1 MVRQRIGT
9 AGVTNKSHDPKR
21 QRLNALCFELRMASG
36 KVVLAY
42 SGGLDTSVA
51 IRWINEKYNL
61 DVIAVTV
68 DVGNE
73 KDFEVVRQK
82 ALRTG
87 AIQAFIADVKD
98 IFVRDFVF
106 PSLQAGT
113 MYQNVYPLA
122 TALARPLIAKILV
135 DYARKEGATH
145 VAHGCTGKGNDQVRF
160 DVSIQAL
167 APDLQIIAP
176 VREWRMTRDDE
187 IRYAQEHS
195 IPVPVTAASPYSV
208 DANLW
213 GRSIE
218 AGVLEDPWNEPP
230 EDAYAWTI
238 NPRFAPEEPTYIT
251 IDFEKGVPVALGDD
265 PDHTERLDGVTLVTR
280 LNELAG
286 AHGIGRID
294 AIEDRLVGIKSR
306 EVYEAPAAVLLHT
319 AHNAV
324 ESLTLSREQR
334 RFKDIV
340 AQEMSQLIYDG
351 RMFSGHF
358 RDLSYYVASTQ
369 RHVTGS
375 VRMRLLKG
383 QAVAAGKRSPESLYD
398 FGLATYETGDQFDHD
413 AAVHFIKLFSQ
424 GLRTQARVQLGAGN
438 SPEIRSL
445 VAPTIDDAQE

>member
-1 MVRQRIGT
+1 M
-9 AGVTNKSHDPKR
+9 N
-21 QRLNALCFELRMASG
+21 

-87 AIQAFIADVKD
+87 AIQAFIVDAKEQ
-98 IFVRDFVF
+98 FVREFVF

-113 MYQNVYPLA
+113 LYQGVYPLA
-122 TALARPLIAKILV
+122 TALARPLIAKLLL
-135 DYARKEGATH
+135 DYARQEGATH

-167 APDLQIIAP
+167 APDLKIIAP
-176 VREWRMTRDDE
+176 VREWRMTRDEE
-187 IRYAQEHS
+187 IRYAQEHN

-238 NPRFAPEEPTYIT
+238 NPRFAPEEPTYVT
-251 IDFEKGVPVALGDD
+251 IDFERGIPVALGDE
-265 PDHTERLDGVTLVTR
+265 PESTERLDCVTLVTR

-294 AIEDRLVGIKSR
+294 HIEDRLVGIKSR
-306 EVYEAPAAVLLHT
+306 EVYEAPAAVVLHT
-319 AHNAV
+319 AHRAL
-324 ESLTLSREQR
+324 EGLTLSREQR
-334 RFKDIV
+334 HFKEIV
-340 AQEMSQLIYDG
+340 ATEMAQLIYDG

-369 RHVTGS
+369 RSVTGS

-383 QAVAAGKRSPESLYD
+383 QAVAVGRRSPQSLYD
-398 FGLATYETGDQFDHD
+398 FGLATYETGDQFDHS
-413 AAVHFIKLFSQ
+413 AAEAFIKLFSQ
-424 GLRTQARVQLGAGN
+424 GLRTQARIQLGAG
-438 SPEIRSL
+438 SGQEIRRL
-445 VAPTIDDAQE
+445 VAPSIDEEPSG

>member
-1 MVRQRIGT
+1 M
-9 AGVTNKSHDPKR
+9 
-21 QRLNALCFELRMASG
+21 G

-61 DVIAVTV
+61 DVVAVTV

-87 AIQAFIADVKD
+87 AVQAFISDAKEQ
-98 IFVRDFVF
+98 FVRDFVV

-113 MYQNVYPLA
+113 LYQNVYPLA

-135 DYARKEGATH
+135 DYARQEGASH

-167 APDLQIIAP
+167 APDLKIIAP

-187 IRYAQEHS
+187 IRYAQKHS

-238 NPRFAPEEPTYIT
+238 NPRFAPEEPTYVT
-251 IDFEKGVPVALGDD
+251 IDFERGVPVALGDE
-265 PDHTERLDGVTLVTR
+265 PEHTERAGRRDAGHAAERAGGRARRRAHRPRRGPPGRHQVARGVR
-280 LNELAG
+280 G
-286 AHGIGRID
+286 ARRRWCCTPRT
-294 AIEDRLVGIKSR
+294 ARSR
-306 EVYEAPAAVLLHT
+306 
-319 AHNAV
+319 
-324 ESLTLSREQR
+324 R
-334 RFKDIV
+334 
-340 AQEMSQLIYDG
+340 
-351 RMFSGHF
+351 
-358 RDLSYYVASTQ
+358 
-369 RHVTGS
+369 
-375 VRMRLLKG
+375 
-383 QAVAAGKRSPESLYD
+383 
-398 FGLATYETGDQFDHD
+398 
-413 AAVHFIKLFSQ
+413 
-424 GLRTQARVQLGAGN
+424 
-438 SPEIRSL
+438 
-445 VAPTIDDAQE
+445 

>member
-1 MVRQRIGT
+1 
-9 AGVTNKSHDPKR
+9 
-21 QRLNALCFELRMASG
+21 MAKG

-51 IRWINEKYNL
+51 IRWINEKYDL
-61 DVIAVTV
+61 EVIALTV

-73 KDFEVVRQK
+73 ADFEVVRQK

-87 AIQAFIADVKD
+87 AIQAFIADAKD
-98 IFVRDFVF
+98 AFIHDFAF

-113 MYQNVYPLA
+113 LYQNVYPLA
-122 TALARPLIAKILV
+122 TALARPLIAKLLV
-135 DYARKEGATH
+135 DYARREGATH

-167 APDLQIIAP
+167 APEMRIIAP
-176 VREWRMTRDDE
+176 VREWRMTRDEE

-195 IPVPVTAASPYSV
+195 IPVPVTATSPYSV

-238 NPRFAPEEPTYIT
+238 NPRFAPEEPTYVT
-251 IDFEKGVPVALGDD
+251 IDFEKGIPVALGDD

-294 AIEDRLVGIKSR
+294 HVEDRLVGIKSR
-306 EVYEAPAAVLLHT
+306 EVYEAPAATVLHR
-319 AHNAV
+319 AHAAL
-324 ESLTLSREQR
+324 EGLTLSREQR
-334 RFKDIV
+334 RFKTIV
-340 AQEMSQLIYDG
+340 ADEMAQLIYDG
-351 RMFSGHF
+351 RMFSGHY

-369 RHVTGS
+369 RHNTGS

-383 QAVAAGKRSPESLYD
+383 QAVAVGRRSPQSLYD

-413 AAVHFIKLFSQ
+413 AAVSFIKLFSQ
-424 GLRTQARVQLGAGN
+424 GLRTQARVQLGAG
-438 SPEIRSL
+438 STPEIRSL
-445 VAPTIDDAQE
+445 VAPTIDDQEPGSV

>member
-1 MVRQRIGT
+1 M
-9 AGVTNKSHDPKR
+9 N
-21 QRLNALCFELRMASG
+21 

-87 AIQAFIADVKD
+87 AIQAFIVDAKEQ
-98 IFVRDFVF
+98 FVREFVF

-113 MYQNVYPLA
+113 LYQGVYPLA
-122 TALARPLIAKILV
+122 TALARPLIAKLLL
-135 DYARKEGATH
+135 DYARQEGATH

-167 APDLQIIAP
+167 APDMKIIAP
-176 VREWRMTRDDE
+176 VREWRMTRDEE
-187 IRYAQEHS
+187 IRYAQEHN

-238 NPRFAPEEPTYIT
+238 NPRFAPEEPTYVT
-251 IDFEKGVPVALGDD
+251 IDFERGIPVALGDE
-265 PDHTERLDGVTLVTR
+265 PESTERLDCVTLVTR

-294 AIEDRLVGIKSR
+294 HIEDRLVGIKSR
-306 EVYEAPAAVLLHT
+306 EVYEAPAAVVLHT
-319 AHNAV
+319 AHRAL
-324 ESLTLSREQR
+324 EGLTLSREQR
-334 RFKDIV
+334 HFKEIV
-340 AQEMSQLIYDG
+340 ATEMAQLIYDG

-369 RHVTGS
+369 RSVTGS

-383 QAVAAGKRSPESLYD
+383 QAVAVGRRSPQSLYD
-398 FGLATYETGDQFDHD
+398 FGLATYETGDQFDHS
-413 AAVHFIKLFSQ
+413 AAEAFIKLFSQ
-424 GLRTQARVQLGAGN
+424 GLRTQARIQLGAG
-438 SPEIRSL
+438 SGQEIRRL
-445 VAPTIDDAQE
+445 VAPSIDEEPSG

>member
-1 MVRQRIGT
+1 
-9 AGVTNKSHDPKR
+9 
-21 QRLNALCFELRMASG
+21 MARG

-87 AIQAFIADVKD
+87 AIQAFIKD
-98 IFVRDFVF
+98 AREPFVRDFVV

-113 MYQNVYPLA
+113 LYQNVYPLA

-135 DYARKEGATH
+135 DFARQESASH

-167 APDLQIIAP
+167 APDLKIIAP
-176 VREWRMTRDDE
+176 VREWAMTRDDE

-195 IPVPVTAASPYSV
+195 IPVPVTAESPYSV

-230 EDAYAWTI
+230 EDAFAWTI
-238 NPRFAPEEPTYIT
+238 NPRFAPEEPTYVS
-251 IDFEKGVPVALGDD
+251 IDFERGVPVGLGDD
-265 PDHTERLDGVTLVTR
+265 PESIERLDVVTLITR

-294 AIEDRLVGIKSR
+294 HVEDRLVGIKSR
-306 EVYEAPAAVLLHT
+306 EVYEAPAAMLLHT
-319 AHNAV
+319 AHSAL
-324 ESLTLSREQR
+324 ETLTLAREQR
-334 RFKDIV
+334 RFKEIV
-340 AQEMSQLIYDG
+340 AHEMAQLIYDG
-351 RMFSGHF
+351 RMFSGHY

-369 RHVTGS
+369 RCVTGT

-383 QAVAAGKRSPESLYD
+383 QAVAVGRRSPQSLYD
-398 FGLATYETGDQFDHD
+398 FSLATYETGDQFDHT
-413 AAVHFIKLFSQ
+413 AAESFIKLFSQ
-424 GLRTQARVQLGAGN
+424 GLRTQARIQLGAG
-438 SPEIRSL
+438 SGQEIRRL
-445 VAPTIDDAQE
+445 VAPSIDEET

>member
-1 MVRQRIGT
+1 
-9 AGVTNKSHDPKR
+9 
-21 QRLNALCFELRMASG
+21 MARG

-51 IRWINEKYNL
+51 IRWINEKYDL
-61 DVIAVTV
+61 DVVAVTV

-87 AIQAFIADVKD
+87 AIRAFISDAKDV
-98 IFVRDFVF
+98 FVRDFVV

-113 MYQNVYPLA
+113 LYQNVYPLA

-135 DYARKEGATH
+135 DYARQEGASF

-167 APDLQIIAP
+167 APDLKIIAP
-176 VREWRMTRDDE
+176 VREWRMTRDEE

-251 IDFEKGVPVALGDD
+251 LDFEKGVPVALGDD
-265 PDHTERLDGVTLVTR
+265 PERTERVDGVTLVTR

-294 AIEDRLVGIKSR
+294 HVEDRLVGIKSR
-306 EVYEAPAAVLLHT
+306 EVYEAPAATVLHI
-319 AHNAV
+319 AHSAL
-324 ESLTLSREQR
+324 EALTLSREQR

-351 RMFSGHF
+351 RMFSGHY

-383 QAVAAGKRSPESLYD
+383 QAVASGRRSPQSLYD

-413 AAVHFIKLFSQ
+413 AAVSFIKLFSQ
-424 GLRTQARVQLGAGN
+424 GLRTQARVQLGAGQT
-438 SPEIRSL
+438 PEIRSL
-445 VAPTIDDAQE
+445 VAPTIDDAED

>member
-1 MVRQRIGT
+1 M
-9 AGVTNKSHDPKR
+9 
-21 QRLNALCFELRMASG
+21 G

-73 KDFEVVRQK
+73 KDFEIVRQK

-87 AIQAFIADVKD
+87 AIQAFIKD
-98 IFVRDFVF
+98 AKGAFIHDFAV

-113 MYQNVYPLA
+113 LYQNVYPLA

-135 DYARKEGATH
+135 DYARQEGASH

-167 APDLQIIAP
+167 APDMKIIAP
-176 VREWRMTRDDE
+176 VREWSMTRDDE
-187 IRYAQEHS
+187 IRYAAQHN
-195 IPVPVTAASPYSV
+195 IPVPVTADSPYSV

-238 NPRFAPEEPTYIT
+238 NPRFAPEEPTYVT
-251 IDFEKGVPVALGDD
+251 IDFERGVPVALGDD
-265 PDHTERLDGVTLVTR
+265 PERTERLDGVTLVTR

-294 AIEDRLVGIKSR
+294 HVEDRLVGIKSR
-306 EVYEAPAAVLLHT
+306 EVYEAPAATVLHA
-319 AHNAV
+319 AHSAL
-324 ESLTLSREQR
+324 ETLTLSREQL
-334 RFKDIV
+334 RFKHIV
-340 AQEMSQLIYDG
+340 AHEMSQLIYDG

-369 RHVTGS
+369 RFVSGT

-383 QAVAAGKRSPESLYD
+383 QAVAAGRRSAESLYD
-398 FGLATYETGDQFDHD
+398 FGLATYETGDQFDHS
-413 AAVHFIKLFSQ
+413 AAEAFIKVFSQ
-424 GLRTQARVQLGAGN
+424 GLRTQARVQLGAGTEK
-438 SPEIRSL
+438 EISRL
-445 VAPTIDDAQE
+445 VAPTIDEES

>member
-1 MVRQRIGT
+1 MPNGSRVVALRT
-9 AGVTNKSHDPKR
+9 AHSLVHSVI
-21 QRLNALCFELRMASG
+21 LLVCMA

-61 DVIAVTV
+61 DVVAVTV

-87 AIQAFIADVKD
+87 AVQAFIADAKES
-98 IFVRDFVF
+98 FVRDFVI

-113 MYQNVYPLA
+113 LYQNVYPLA

-167 APDLQIIAP
+167 APDLKIIAP
-176 VREWRMTRDDE
+176 VREWSMTRDDE

-195 IPVPVTAASPYSV
+195 IPVSATAASPYSV

-238 NPRFAPEEPTYIT
+238 HPRFAPEEPTYVT
-251 IDFEKGVPVALGDD
+251 IDFERGIPVALGDE
-265 PDHTERLDGVTLVTR
+265 PEHTERLDPVTLVTR

-286 AHGIGRID
+286 AHGVGRID
-294 AIEDRLVGIKSR
+294 HVEDRLVGIKSR
-306 EVYEAPAAVLLHT
+306 ELYEAPAAMVLHT
-319 AHNAV
+319 AHSAL
-324 ESLTLSREQR
+324 ETLTLSREQL
-334 RFKDIV
+334 RFKSIV
-340 AQEMSQLIYDG
+340 AHEMAQLIYDG

-369 RHVTGS
+369 RYVTGS

-383 QAVAAGKRSPESLYD
+383 QAVAAGRRSPHSLYD
-398 FGLATYETGDQFDHD
+398 FSLATYETGDQFDHS
-413 AAVHFIKLFSQ
+413 AAVHFISLFSQ
-424 GLRTQARVQLGAGN
+424 GLRTQARVQLGAG
-438 SPEIRSL
+438 SEQEIRRL
-445 VAPTIDDAQE
+445 VAPTIDDETSD

>member
-1 MVRQRIGT
+1 M
-9 AGVTNKSHDPKR
+9 
-21 QRLNALCFELRMASG
+21 LRERMG

-51 IRWINEKYNL
+51 IRWINDKYNL
-61 DVIAVTV
+61 DVVAVTV

-87 AIQAFIADVKD
+87 AIQAFIADAKD
-98 IFVRDFVF
+98 PFVHDFVF

-113 MYQNVYPLA
+113 LYQNVYPLA

-135 DYARKEGATH
+135 DYARKEGAGY

-167 APDLQIIAP
+167 APDMKIIAP
-176 VREWRMTRDDE
+176 VREWHMTRDDE
-187 IRYAQEHS
+187 IRYAQEHR
-195 IPVPVTAASPYSV
+195 IPVPVTASSPYSV

-238 NPRFAPEEPTYIT
+238 NPRFAPEEPTYVT
-251 IDFEKGVPVALGDD
+251 IDFEKGIPVALGDD
-265 PDHTERLDGVTLVTR
+265 PDRTERLDGVTLVTR

-286 AHGIGRID
+286 AHGIGRVD
-294 AIEDRLVGIKSR
+294 HVEDRLVGIKSR
-306 EVYEAPAAVLLHT
+306 EVYEAPAAIVLHT
-319 AHNAV
+319 AHSAL
-324 ESLTLSREQR
+324 EGLTLSREQR
-334 RFKDIV
+334 RFKEIV
-340 AQEMSQLIYDG
+340 AQEMAQLIYDG
-351 RMFSGHF
+351 RMFSGHY

-383 QAVAAGKRSPESLYD
+383 QAVAVGRRSPESLYD
-398 FGLATYETGDQFDHD
+398 FGLATYETGDKFDH
-413 AAVHFIKLFSQ
+413 AAAEHFIKLFSQ
-424 GLRTQARVQLGAGN
+424 GLRTQARVQLGAGTT
-438 SPEIRSL
+438 PEIRGL
-445 VAPTIDDAQE
+445 VAPTIDDQDQGASAR

>member
-1 MVRQRIGT
+1 
-9 AGVTNKSHDPKR
+9 
-21 QRLNALCFELRMASG
+21 MARG

-87 AIQAFIADVKD
+87 AIQAFIKD
-98 IFVRDFVF
+98 AREPFVRDFVV

-113 MYQNVYPLA
+113 LYQNVYPLA
-122 TALARPLIAKILV
+122 TALARPLIAKIMV
-135 DYARKEGATH
+135 DFARQEGASH

-167 APDLQIIAP
+167 APDLKIIAP
-176 VREWRMTRDDE
+176 VREWAMTRDDE

-195 IPVPVTAASPYSV
+195 IPVPVTAESPYSV

-230 EDAYAWTI
+230 EDAFAWTI
-238 NPRFAPEEPTYIT
+238 NPRFAPEEPTYVT
-251 IDFEKGVPVALGDD
+251 IDFERGVPVGLGDD
-265 PDHTERLDGVTLVTR
+265 PESIERLDSVTLVTR

-294 AIEDRLVGIKSR
+294 HVEDRLVGIKSR
-306 EVYEAPAAVLLHT
+306 ELYEAPAAILLHT
-319 AHNAV
+319 AHSAL
-324 ESLTLSREQR
+324 ETLTLAREQR
-334 RFKDIV
+334 RFKEIV
-340 AQEMSQLIYDG
+340 ANEMAQLIYDG
-351 RMFSGHF
+351 RMFSGHY

-369 RHVTGS
+369 RCVTGT

-383 QAVAAGKRSPESLYD
+383 QAVAVGRRSPQSLYD
-398 FGLATYETGDQFDHD
+398 FSLATYETGDQFDHT
-413 AAVHFIKLFSQ
+413 AAESFIKLFSQ
-424 GLRTQARVQLGAGN
+424 GLRTQARIQLGAG
-438 SPEIRSL
+438 SGQEIRRL
-445 VAPTIDDAQE
+445 VAPSIDEET

>member
-1 MVRQRIGT
+1 M
-9 AGVTNKSHDPKR
+9 
-21 QRLNALCFELRMASG
+21 G

-51 IRWINEKYNL
+51 IRWINERYNL

-73 KDFEVVRQK
+73 KDFEIVRQK

-87 AIQAFIADVKD
+87 AIQAFIADAKTAF
-98 IFVRDFVF
+98 IQDFVI

-113 MYQNVYPLA
+113 LYQNVYPLA
-122 TALARPLIAKILV
+122 TALARPLIAKILI
-135 DYARKEGATH
+135 DYARQEGATH

-167 APDLQIIAP
+167 APDLKIIAP
-176 VREWRMTRDDE
+176 VREWAMTRDDE
-187 IRYAQEHS
+187 IRYAQEHN
-195 IPVPVTAASPYSV
+195 IPVPVTAANPYSV

-238 NPRFAPEEPTYIT
+238 NPRFAPEEPTYVT
-251 IDFEKGVPVALGDD
+251 IEFERGVPVALGDD
-265 PDHTERLDGVTLVTR
+265 PESVERLDGVTLVTR

-286 AHGIGRID
+286 AHGVGRID
-294 AIEDRLVGIKSR
+294 HVEDRLVGIKSR
-306 EVYEAPAAVLLHT
+306 ELYEAPGAMVLHT
-319 AHNAV
+319 AHRAL
-324 ESLTLSREQR
+324 ETLTLAREQR
-334 RFKDIV
+334 QFKDFV
-340 AQEMSQLIYDG
+340 ATEMSHLIYDG

-369 RHVTGS
+369 RHVTGT

-383 QAVAAGKRSPESLYD
+383 QAVAVGRRSPHSLYD
-398 FGLATYETGDQFDHD
+398 FGLATYETGDQFDHQ
-413 AAVHFIKLFSQ
+413 AAEAFIKLYSQ
-424 GLRTQARVQLGAGN
+424 GLRTQARIQLGAG
-438 SPEIRSL
+438 EHAQIRRL
-445 VAPTIDDAQE
+445 VAPTIDEEPTG

>member
-1 MVRQRIGT
+1 M
-9 AGVTNKSHDPKR
+9 N
-21 QRLNALCFELRMASG
+21 

-51 IRWINEKYNL
+51 IRWINEKYDL

-87 AIQAFIADVKD
+87 AIQAFIADAKE

-113 MYQNVYPLA
+113 LYQNVYPLA

-135 DYARKEGATH
+135 DYARQEGAGY

-167 APDLQIIAP
+167 APDMKIIAP
-176 VREWRMTRDDE
+176 VREWRMTRDEE

-238 NPRFAPEEPTYIT
+238 NPRFAPEEPTYVT
-251 IDFEKGVPVALGDD
+251 IDFEKGIPVALGDE
-265 PDHTERLDGVTLVTR
+265 PERVERLDPVTLVTR

-286 AHGIGRID
+286 SHGIGRID
-294 AIEDRLVGIKSR
+294 HVEDRLVGIKSR
-306 EVYEAPAAVLLHT
+306 EVYEAPAAIVLHAAHT
-319 AHNAV
+319 AL
-324 ESLTLSREQR
+324 EGLTLSREQL
-334 RFKDIV
+334 RFKQVV
-340 AQEMSQLIYDG
+340 ANEMAQLIYDG
-351 RMFSGHF
+351 RMFSGHY
-358 RDLSYYVASTQ
+358 RDLSYYVQSTQ
-369 RHVTGS
+369 RSVTGT

-383 QAVAAGKRSPESLYD
+383 QAVAVGRRSPQSLYD
-398 FGLATYETGDQFDHD
+398 FGLATYETGDQFDHS
-413 AAVHFIKLFSQ
+413 ASVAFIKLFSQ
-424 GLRTQARVQLGAGN
+424 GLRTQARIQLGAG
-438 SPEIRSL
+438 SEREIRHL
-445 VAPTIDDAQE
+445 VAPTIDEEPSS

>member
-1 MVRQRIGT
+1 MSQ
-9 AGVTNKSHDPKR
+9 
-21 QRLNALCFELRMASG
+21 

-61 DVIAVTV
+61 DVIALTV

-73 KDFEVVRQK
+73 KDFEIVRQK

-87 AIQAFIADVKD
+87 AIKAFVEDAKST
-98 IFVRDFVF
+98 FVHDFVF
-106 PSLQAGT
+106 PALQAGT
-113 MYQNVYPLA
+113 LYQNVYPLA
-122 TALARPLIAKILV
+122 TALARPLIGKLLV
-135 DYARKEGATH
+135 DYARKEGASH

-167 APDLQIIAP
+167 APDLKIIAP
-176 VREWRMTRDDE
+176 VREWRMTRDEE
-187 IRYAQEHS
+187 IRYAQEHN

-218 AGVLEDPWNEPP
+218 AGALEDPWNEPP
-230 EDAYAWTI
+230 EDAFAWTI
-238 NPRFAPEEPTYIT
+238 NPRVAPEAATYLT
-251 IDFEKGVPVALGDD
+251 IDFERGIPVALGDEQGERL
-265 PDHTERLDGVTLVTR
+265 ERLDGVSLVTR
-280 LNELAG
+280 LNELG
-286 AHGIGRID
+286 GSHGIGRID
-294 AIEDRLVGIKSR
+294 HVEDRLVGIKSR
-306 EVYEAPAAVLLHT
+306 ELYEAPAAIILHT
-319 AHNAV
+319 AHTAL

-334 RFKDIV
+334 RFKQVV
-340 AQEMSQLIYDG
+340 ADEMSQLIYDG
-351 RMFSGHF
+351 RMFSGHY

-369 RHVTGS
+369 RSVTGT

-383 QAVAAGKRSPESLYD
+383 LATAVGRRSPQSLYD

-424 GLRTQARVQLGAGN
+424 GLRTQARVQLGAGGGDTQ
-438 SPEIRSL
+438 IRRL
-445 VAPTIDDAQE
+445 VAPTIEDEAAPPNE

>member
-1 MVRQRIGT
+1 
-9 AGVTNKSHDPKR
+9 
-21 QRLNALCFELRMASG
+21 MARG

-51 IRWINEKYNL
+51 IRWINEKYDL

-113 MYQNVYPLA
+113 LYQNVYPLA
-122 TALARPLIAKILV
+122 TALARPLISKVLV
-135 DYARKEGATH
+135 DYARQEGATH

-176 VREWRMTRDDE
+176 VREWRMTRDEE

-251 IDFEKGVPVALGDD
+251 IDFQKGVPVALGDE
-265 PDHTERLDGVTLVTR
+265 PDRTERVDGVTLVTR

-294 AIEDRLVGIKSR
+294 SVEDRLVGIKSR
-306 EVYEAPAAVLLHT
+306 EVYEAPAAVLLHA
-319 AHNAV
+319 AHSAI
-324 ESLTLSREQR
+324 EGLTLSREQR
-334 RFKDIV
+334 RFKDVV
-340 AQEMSQLIYDG
+340 AQEMAQLIYDG
-351 RMFSGHF
+351 RMFSGHY

-369 RHVTGS
+369 RHVTGT

-383 QAVAAGKRSPESLYD
+383 QAVASGRRSPESLYD

-438 SPEIRSL
+438 TPEIRSL
-445 VAPTIDDAQE
+445 VAPTIDDTQT